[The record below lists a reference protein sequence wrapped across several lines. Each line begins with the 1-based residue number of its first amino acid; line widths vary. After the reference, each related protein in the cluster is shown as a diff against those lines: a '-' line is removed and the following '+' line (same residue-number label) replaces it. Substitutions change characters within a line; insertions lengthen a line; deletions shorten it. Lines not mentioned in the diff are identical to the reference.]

1 MTTLEN
7 PDEILRA
14 KLNQETSRIA
24 WTELLRFFAAG
35 SVIAVD
41 EGLDLIEVAVQ
52 ISNDN
57 KAQVEQWLLAH
68 QVEKV
73 SDAQAKAWLDGDT
86 TLWAVVVNPWILVQH
101 KDREAYH

>member
-1 MTTLEN
+1 MPHD
-7 PDEILRA
+7 PDEILRT

-41 EGLDLIEVAVQ
+41 EELDLIEVAVQ

-68 QVEKV
+68 EVEKV
-73 SDAQAKAWLDGDT
+73 SDAQARTWLEADA

-101 KDREAYH
+101 KGGDAYH

>member
-1 MTTLEN
+1 MKLSEN

-14 KLNQETSRIA
+14 KLNLETSRIA
-24 WTELLRFFAAG
+24 WAELLRFFAAG
-35 SVIAVD
+35 NVIAVD

-57 KAQVEQWLLAH
+57 KAQIGQWLAENKI
-68 QVEKV
+68 EKV
-73 SDAQAKAWLDGDT
+73 SDAQAKAWLDADA
-86 TLWAVVVNPWILVQH
+86 TLWAVVVNPWILVQY

>member
-1 MTTLEN
+1 MQHS

-24 WTELLRFFAAG
+24 WTGLLRFFAAG

-68 QVEKV
+68 KVEKI
-73 SDAQAKAWLDGDT
+73 SDAQAKAWLDADA

-101 KDREAYH
+101 KGRDAYH